1 MANYETLKQLLNDTS
16 LQHTLTDHL
25 ACDKVRLNLY
35 EEDDNHYILDVQ
47 VITKIGEE
55 DVVIYTETFEFK
67 LTNRDTLDFFNIR
80 FGEFVSPSQALETAR
95 LGQIIEN
102 RLKSFL

>member
-1 MANYETLKQLLNDTS
+1 MTTYEKLKQLLNDAS
-16 LQHTLTDHL
+16 LQQTLTDHL

-47 VITKIGEE
+47 AITKIVDE
-55 DVVIYTETFEFK
+55 DLVIYTETFEFK
-67 LTNRDTLDFFNIR
+67 LTNRDTLDFFIIR

>member
-1 MANYETLKQLLNDTS
+1 MTNYETLKQLLNDAS
-16 LQHTLTDHL
+16 LQQTLTDHL

-47 VITKIGEE
+47 AITKIVDEE
-55 DVVIYTETFEFK
+55 IVVYTETFEFK
-67 LTNRDTLDFFNIR
+67 LTNRDTLDFFIIH
-80 FGEFVSPSQALETAR
+80 FEKFVSPSQALETAR